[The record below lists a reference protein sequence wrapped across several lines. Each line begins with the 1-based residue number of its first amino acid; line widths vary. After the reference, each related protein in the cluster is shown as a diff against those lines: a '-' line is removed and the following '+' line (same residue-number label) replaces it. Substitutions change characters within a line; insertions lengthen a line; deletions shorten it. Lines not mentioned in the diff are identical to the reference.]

1 MGEDTGVTR
10 AEDGTF
16 VKGKSGNPAG
26 RPKGRKNQL
35 TQLKQDLEIA
45 VRDNI
50 SSSDVTDV
58 LQTMVELAKEGNVG
72 AAKIILD
79 KAITNAKDA
88 DDVATGNAGWQ
99 FVIKNVT
106 VQHEKEDPSIIDVTP
121 TKDIEDE

>member
-1 MGEDTGVTR
+1 MDESTGVTR

-16 VKGKSGNPAG
+16 IKGKSGNPAG